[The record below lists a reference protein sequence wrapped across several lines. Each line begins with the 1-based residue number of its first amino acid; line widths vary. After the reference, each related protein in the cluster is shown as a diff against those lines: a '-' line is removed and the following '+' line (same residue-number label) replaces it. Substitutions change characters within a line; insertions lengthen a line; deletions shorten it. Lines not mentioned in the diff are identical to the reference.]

1 MRKFFLSVVSY
12 CAIILEIR
20 NVRNTEM
27 NDMNPQFFPSY
38 EQYSFNKTKE
48 DDLPVAAK
56 APRSH
61 IMNSLSVSFHACF
74 QFIFIA
80 VPAGTGGML
89 CMTPISSDNSNH
101 DGVAQDCT

>member
-48 DDLPVAAK
+48 DDLPVAAT

-74 QFIFIA
+74 QFICVA
-80 VPAGTGGML
+80 VFQPAQVGVL
-89 CMTPISSDNSNH
+89 CMTPISFANSFRH
-101 DGVAQDCT
+101 GAKQ